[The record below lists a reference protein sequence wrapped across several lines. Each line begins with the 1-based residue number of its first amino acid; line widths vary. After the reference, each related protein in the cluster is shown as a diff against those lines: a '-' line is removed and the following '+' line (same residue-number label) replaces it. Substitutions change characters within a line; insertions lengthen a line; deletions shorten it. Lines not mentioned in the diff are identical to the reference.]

1 MRNTPSSAFAP
12 AGTDRWQQ
20 SGSYVERRLYGM
32 KRVSECSCHPSG
44 GGVPVEMLDS
54 SSMETKPLRRR

>member
-1 MRNTPSSAFAP
+1 MRDTNSSPFAP
-12 AGTDRWQQ
+12 AGSDRQ
-20 SGSYVERRLYGM
+20 SRSYVEHRLYGM

-54 SSMETKPLRRR
+54 TSMETKPLRRR

>member
-1 MRNTPSSAFAP
+1 MRDTHSSPFTP
-12 AGTDRWQQ
+12 AGTDRGQ
-20 SGSYVERRLYGM
+20 SRSYVEHRLYGM

-54 SSMETKPLRRR
+54 TSMETKPLRRR